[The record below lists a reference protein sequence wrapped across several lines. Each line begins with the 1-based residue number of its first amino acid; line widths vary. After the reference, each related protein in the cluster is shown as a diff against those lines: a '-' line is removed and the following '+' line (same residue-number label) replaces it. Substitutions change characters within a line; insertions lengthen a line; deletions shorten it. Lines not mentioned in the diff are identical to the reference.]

1 MITGSSSSQGNMAA
15 PEVVPTVMANSVTA
29 TTPLAGTSFNL
40 KYSVFAA
47 KVVNRNA
54 FSCNTWVLDTSATNH
69 IICSFSLLTSVI
81 TLTQC
86 VVELPNGESA
96 QVTHIGTIKLSTTL
110 ILDRVLCVPS
120 FSFNQLSTS
129 KLAQKLPYY
138 LVFSLSILFY
148 PGPFILEDDW
158 HR

>member
-1 MITGSSSSQGNMAA
+1 MITSSSSSQGNMAA

-120 FSFNQLSTS
+120 FSFN
-129 KLAQKLPYY
+129 
-138 LVFSLSILFY
+138 
-148 PGPFILEDDW
+148 
-158 HR
+158 